1 MKKIICIGSI
11 TKDVFISTKEAH
23 VALNPGDATV
33 QKLIGFEFGAKVYA
47 DSYREALGGSSIN
60 VAAGLLSCGMLPL
73 VFSRVSNS
81 DTGTWLLKQIGREKL
96 KKRFIQRNGNVES
109 EISIVISDSVH
120 NDHVIFRTGDSVERF
135 NLKKA
140 LTKFRLGA
148 NGIYIGSQKEGWE
161 EKFADLIE
169 FSKVKKV
176 KIACNPSGFQ
186 ISNGAERLLK
196 LFPDF
201 EVIFVNRD
209 EAIELLEKAEGS
221 VSTDIGPIF
230 ERLMSYG
237 IKTLVITDGE
247 KGAYV
252 AKGEDIFYI
261 NTQAEEIVD
270 TVGAGDAFSSGF
282 FAAYLEFGDI
292 KRAICWGIMN
302 SASVISV
309 MGGTKGLL
317 KKKELLRREKDILPK
332 INKIK

>member
-23 VALNPGDATV
+23 VVSNPGDVTV
-33 QKLIGFEFGAKVYA
+33 EKIIGFEFGAKIYA
-47 DSYREALGGSSIN
+47 ENYREALGGSSIN
-60 VAAGLLSCGMLPL
+60 VSAGLLNCGMLPFI
-73 VFSRVSNS
+73 FSRVSNS
-81 DTGTWLLKQIGREKL
+81 DTGDWLLKQIGREKL
-96 KKRFIQRNGNVES
+96 KKRFIQRNGVVES

-140 LTKFRLGA
+140 LSKFKFGA
-148 NGIYIGSQKEGWE
+148 DGVYVGSQKKGWE
-161 EKFADLIE
+161 EKFTDLIE
-169 FSKVKKV
+169 FSKARKI
-176 KIACNPSGFQ
+176 KIACNPSGYQ
-186 ISNGAERLLK
+186 ISKGAEKLLK

-201 EVIFVNRD
+201 EIVFVNRD
-209 EAIELLEKAEGS
+209 EAIELLERSEGNAPIE
-221 VSTDIGPIF
+221 IGPIF

-247 KGAYV
+247 NGAYV

-261 NTQAEEIVD
+261 KTQAEDVID

-282 FAAYLEFGDI
+282 FAAYLEHGDV

-317 KKKELLRREKDILPK
+317 TKKELSKIEKDILPK